1 MTYAAGGALSP
12 NGITSPKGRDL
23 REGLQA
29 AEAALHA
36 ENHEPSA
43 AAESAR
49 EDAGKAPEDGN
60 APPMTPAEAQV
71 ESCGPHCS
79 SAF

>member
-12 NGITSPKGRDL
+12 NGVMSPKAEDL
-23 REGLQA
+23 QEGLQV

-49 EDAGKAPEDGN
+49 ADAGS

-71 ESCGPHCS
+71 ES
-79 SAF
+79 